1 MIDLTTLQHVPYPAL
16 EKSVPSSTQVE
27 KKLIPLLLVSVLC
40 VSGIILFFKHF
51 EAISNEKNNGN
62 I

>member
-1 MIDLTTLQHVPYPAL
+1 
-16 EKSVPSSTQVE
+16 
-27 KKLIPLLLVSVLC
+27 LVSVLC